1 MGWEAVVVGL
11 LAGVVA
17 GLAFGRWGRGGDGVG
32 AGRELDRRLAG
43 ISDSLDRRLVD
54 LDRRL
59 YLGLDSV
66 QDAQARAADT
76 AAQVRERVAVVA
88 GVAEQV
94 LEQARGLS
102 RLEDLLRPP
111 QARGAV
117 GELLLEQL
125 LAQGLPHGAYRTQ
138 HVFRS
143 GARVDAVLV
152 VGEAMVAV
160 DSKFPL
166 EAFARMSVSADG
178 DAARTLHRRA
188 FVRDARRHVD
198 AIADKYICPDE
209 GTYDFALCYLPS
221 EAVFYEFL
229 REDPVGDSCWRYAVE
244 RRVFPASPTT
254 LYAYLVSIGV
264 GLKGLRVEENAR
276 RVLDALAALRGDLDG
291 FRTHF
296 ELVGRHLG
304 RAKDRWQDAA
314 HRLDRFDGRLAE
326 ASGRAT
332 DLDRGL
338 PEPEA
343 EPGGTGGRGSRE
355 PAEPGQGHGGP
366 GDEEEQAGGG
376 EDHRDLLLLLD
387 EADLGAELP
396 IDLLEVA
403 VAGGGEE
410 AGPGGLGDPLQ
421 GEGVGRDRDPA
432 QVAGLI
438 GHVDHPPVGAE
449 RDGEHRHPELPWRR
463 RPPPSAGSGPGC
475 WPRPTAAARP
485 AAPRRRRLVGRR
497 AGRRPGRSCRSRA
510 ASAAA

>member
-1 MGWEAVVVGL
+1 VRWETVVIGL
-11 LAGVVA
+11 LAGAVA
-17 GLAFGRWGRGGDGVG
+17 GLVLGRWGRGGDGG
-32 AGRELDRRLAG
+32 GGRELDRRLAG
-43 ISDSLDRRLVD
+43 ISDNLDRRLVD

-111 QARGAV
+111 QARGAL

-125 LAQGLPHGAYRTQ
+125 LAQGLPHNAYRTQ

-166 EAFARMSVSADG
+166 EAFARMSTTHEG
-178 DAARTLHRRA
+178 DATRMLHRRA
-188 FVRDARRHVD
+188 FTRDARRHVD

-229 REDPVGDSCWRYAVE
+229 REDPPGDSCWRYAVE

-304 RAKDRWQDAA
+304 RARDRWQDAA

-326 ASGRAT
+326 AAGRAT

-338 PEPEA
+338 PVPEA
-343 EPGGTGGRGSRE
+343 DGEAGLTGTG
-355 PAEPGQGHGGP
+355 
-366 GDEEEQAGGG
+366 
-376 EDHRDLLLLLD
+376 
-387 EADLGAELP
+387 
-396 IDLLEVA
+396 
-403 VAGGGEE
+403 
-410 AGPGGLGDPLQ
+410 
-421 GEGVGRDRDPA
+421 
-432 QVAGLI
+432 
-438 GHVDHPPVGAE
+438 
-449 RDGEHRHPELPWRR
+449 
-463 RPPPSAGSGPGC
+463 
-475 WPRPTAAARP
+475 
-485 AAPRRRRLVGRR
+485 
-497 AGRRPGRSCRSRA
+497 
-510 ASAAA
+510 